1 MHTKT
6 LSLIL
11 HSFSLAFI
19 ISALA
24 LDQWY
29 CGGLFTSC
37 LKHYQT
43 VSTLLILLFCI
54 GSGFLMIAFVLD
66 TITVCSSSL
75 DYNPTYATTR
85 LVSLIIGLVSI
96 FSAILIYSTQ
106 LDRQYSSFTCT
117 LGIVFAFQVAILNLF
132 GSQCIQRTEVIV
144 AE

>member
-19 ISALA
+19 ISALS

-37 LKHYQT
+37 LKHYQ
-43 VSTLLILLFCI
+43 S
-54 GSGFLMIAFVLD
+54 FLMLAFVLD
-66 TITVCSSSL
+66 AITVCSSSL

-106 LDRQYSSFTCT
+106 MDRQYSSFTCT